1 MIHPSVPNHF
11 NHVWLF
17 ATLWTVAH
25 QAPQSMRFSRQEY
38 WSGLPSPSPGDLP
51 NPWFKPV
58 SPTSPALQ
66 ADSLPTES
74 LGKTNSKAPPFFL
87 MPVLELGYIC
97 QTLGMLACS
106 PGFGLPP
113 TSFFTTKP
121 LLWENPN
128 NWLGQQSFF
137 HFIDVCAEAKAMLS
151 PGSAHRETD

>member
-1 MIHPSVPNHF
+1 ME
-11 NHVWLF
+11 
-17 ATLWTVAH
+17 
-25 QAPQSMRFSRQEY
+25 FSRQEY
-38 WSGLPSPSPGDLP
+38 YSGLPFPFPEDLP
-51 NPWFKPV
+51 DPGIKPR
-58 SPTSPALQ
+58 SPALQ

-128 NWLGQQSFF
+128 N
-137 HFIDVCAEAKAMLS
+137 
-151 PGSAHRETD
+151 